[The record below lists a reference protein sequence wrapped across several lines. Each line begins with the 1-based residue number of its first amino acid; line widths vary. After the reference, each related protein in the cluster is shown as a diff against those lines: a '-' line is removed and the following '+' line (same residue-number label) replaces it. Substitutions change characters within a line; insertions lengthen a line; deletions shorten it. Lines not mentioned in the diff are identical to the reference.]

1 MSTESAESLS
11 LDPKAAKQ
19 AEKEAAREAK
29 AAAKAAAKQAKAE
42 AKEAERA
49 EKEAA
54 KEAAKGAKEA
64 ERAAKSVAT
73 DAAALAKTFRPNPH
87 VNIIVDSCGDFDPA
101 IARALGV
108 TMIGF
113 PYVLNGEEHIDDL
126 FQTVSAHE
134 FYEGMRHGDYPTTSA
149 VTPGRYHEVF
159 EEAAKKGVP
168 SIYLGFTRA
177 LSSSIDSARTAA
189 EMIRQ
194 EYPDFELYVVDNKCP
209 SAATQLLVME
219 AVHQAN
225 LGATA
230 KDLATWAEEARYF
243 VHGYFTLDS
252 FDALARG
259 GRIPA
264 AAASLGG
271 KLDIKPELSYDESGA
286 LSLTR
291 MCRGRKKALR
301 AIIEDFREKSAGE
314 RSMPVGIMTADAEKD
329 GDWLEGLLRK
339 EPGCEDI
346 PVIRSSISPVIG
358 SHVGPGMVAM
368 VFWGSD
374 RREDQG
380 LSGRIASKVGLRR
393 K

>member
-1 MSTESAESLS
+1 MTPENTETMPV
-11 LDPKAAKQ
+11 DPKAAKL
-19 AEKEAAREAK
+19 AEKQAKEAEK
-29 AAAKAAAKQAKAE
+29 LAAKQAKAQ
-42 AKEAERA
+42 
-49 EKEAA
+49 
-54 KEAAKGAKEA
+54 AKEA
-64 ERAAKSVAT
+64 ERAAKEAEKQAARDAKEAEREAAEAKAT
-73 DAAALAKTFRPNPH
+73 GADAAALAKTFRPNPH

-126 FQTVSAHE
+126 FQTISAHE

-149 VTPGRYHEVF
+149 VTPGRYHEIF

-177 LSSSIDSARTAA
+177 LSSSIDAARTAA

-209 SAATQLLVME
+209 SAATQLLVIE

-243 VHGYFTLDS
+243 VHGYFTLDN

-329 GDWLEGLLRK
+329 GDWLESLLRK